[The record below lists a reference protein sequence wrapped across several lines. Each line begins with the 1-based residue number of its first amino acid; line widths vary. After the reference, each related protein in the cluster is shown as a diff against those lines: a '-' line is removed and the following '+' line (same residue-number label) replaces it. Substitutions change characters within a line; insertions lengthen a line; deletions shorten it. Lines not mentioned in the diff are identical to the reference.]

1 MSDVAVPQNR
11 GRPRRHLCSPALGP
25 LNASPDGRQTCR
37 CCGVVQ
43 RVVWS
48 VPDLVWKHLP
58 EEWRAVTLCLECFAG
73 RVGDAPGGTPS
84 FTLTVEVVPEL
95 WS

>member
-1 MSDVAVPQNR
+1 MSAEGDVAVPQNR
-11 GRPRRHLCSPALGP
+11 RPRRHLCSPALGP

-58 EEWRAVTLCLECFAG
+58 EEWRAATLCLECFAG
-73 RVGDAPGGTPS
+73 RATDAPEFS
-84 FTLTVEVVPEL
+84 VKVRVEPRL
-95 WS
+95 WDE